1 MAKKSNLDV
10 IIEKFR
16 GEIPEFVSTDIVEI
30 ETGLSVGGGSIF
42 PDSFDSSVASA
53 LFAEVMKANERAL
66 GALGGEANVGVIEDI
81 LINTSKAYILL
92 LIYPNKKYYHG
103 LAITR
108 QGNLAYAR
116 IVMKK
121 FQPEIIKALP

>member
-30 ETGLSVGGGSIF
+30 ETGLSIGGGSIF

-66 GALGGEANVGVIEDI
+66 GALGGEANVGVVEDI
-81 LINTSKAYILL
+81 LISTSKAYILL

-108 QGNLAYAR
+108 HGNLAYAR

-121 FQPEIIKALP
+121 FQAEILKALP

>member
-10 IIEKFR
+10 IIDKFR
-16 GEIPEFVSTDIVEI
+16 SEIPEFVSTDIVEI

-42 PDSFDSSVASA
+42 PDTFNSSVASA
-53 LFAEVMKANERAL
+53 LYAELVKANERAL
-66 GALGGEANVGVIEDI
+66 EALGGEPNVGVVEDFLITTSKSYI
-81 LINTSKAYILL
+81 LI

-108 QGNLAYAR
+108 QGNLAFAR